1 MRGDRF
7 GSHGGS
13 PTKSQLR
20 RMRKMDDTEFDALCD
35 GASPAEAKRLRKL
48 LADWCNGDEQSFPV
62 QLALL
67 TRAQWRAAA
76 TVPRLINEARELM
89 ERKLAEH
96 RQQTAGLIKGFADAA
111 DAKAKA
117 LEDIVARHTETTK
130 KAATEMR
137 SQLSNTEVAARHIR
151 DELERG
157 ALEWKQAKADFEAE
171 RHNLEPARKER
182 QARQNWRD
190 WLWLALIVAG

>member
-1 MRGDRF
+1 MMK
-7 GSHGGS
+7 
-13 PTKSQLR
+13 T
-20 RMRKMDDTEFDALCD
+20 DDTDFDALCD

-48 LADWCNGDEQSFPV
+48 LAEWCNGDEQAFPV

-76 TVPRLINEARELM
+76 TVPRLINQARELM

-96 RQQTAGLIKGFADAA
+96 RQQTAVLIKGFADTA

-117 LEDIVARHTETTK
+117 LEAIVVHHTEASQKAVTEIRAQLVNAEIVAQSIK
-130 KAATEMR
+130 
-137 SQLSNTEVAARHIR
+137 

-171 RHNLEPARKER
+171 RQKFEQARKELET
-182 QARQNWRD
+182 RQNWRD
-190 WLWLALIVAG
+190 WLWLLLIVAGMIGIGIAIGLHIAR

>member
-1 MRGDRF
+1 
-7 GSHGGS
+7 
-13 PTKSQLR
+13 
-20 RMRKMDDTEFDALCD
+20 MDNTDFDALCE
-35 GASPAEAKRLRKL
+35 GATRGEAKRLRKL
-48 LADWCNGDEQSFPV
+48 LTEWCDGDEESFPV

-76 TVPRLINEARELM
+76 AVPRLVDKSRELM

-96 RQQTAGLIKGFADAA
+96 RQQTAVLIKGFADTA
-111 DAKAKA
+111 DAKAKT

-137 SQLSNTEVAARHIR
+137 TQLSNADFVAQSIK

-171 RHNLEPARKER
+171 RQKLEQARKELET
-182 QARQNWRD
+182 RQNWRD
-190 WLWLALIVAG
+190 WLWLLLIVAGMIGTGIAIGLHIARR

>member
-1 MRGDRF
+1 M
-7 GSHGGS
+7 
-13 PTKSQLR
+13 
-20 RMRKMDDTEFDALCD
+20 MKMDDTEFDALCD

-96 RQQTAGLIKGFADAA
+96 RQETAVLIKGFADTA

-130 KAATEMR
+130 KTVAQMG
-137 SQLSNTEVAARHIR
+137 SQLFNAESAAQSIK

-157 ALEWKQAKADFEAE
+157 ALEWKQAKADFQAE
-171 RHNLEPARKER
+171 RQKLEQSRKELEV
-182 QARQNWRD
+182 RQNWRD
-190 WLWLALIVAG
+190 WLWLLLIVAGMISTGIAIGIRIAR

>member
-1 MRGDRF
+1 MMK
-7 GSHGGS
+7 
-13 PTKSQLR
+13 T
-20 RMRKMDDTEFDALCD
+20 DDTDFDALCD

-48 LADWCNGDEQSFPV
+48 LAEWCNGDEQAFPV

-76 TVPRLINEARELM
+76 TVPRLINQARELM

-96 RQQTAGLIKGFADAA
+96 RQQTAVLIKGFADTA

-117 LEDIVARHTETTK
+117 LEAIVVHHTEASQKAVTEIRAQLVNAEIVAQSIK
-130 KAATEMR
+130 
-137 SQLSNTEVAARHIR
+137 

-171 RHNLEPARKER
+171 RQKFEQARKELET
-182 QARQNWRD
+182 RQNWRD
-190 WLWLALIVAG
+190 WLWLVLIVAGMIGIGIAIGLHIAR

>member
-1 MRGDRF
+1 M
-7 GSHGGS
+7 
-13 PTKSQLR
+13 
-20 RMRKMDDTEFDALCD
+20 MKMEDTDFDELCD

-48 LADWCNGDEQSFPV
+48 LAEWCNGDEQSFPV

-76 TVPRLINEARELM
+76 AVPRLINEARELM

-96 RQQTAGLIKGFADAA
+96 RQQTAALIKGFADTT

-117 LEDIVARHTETTK
+117 LEDIVVKHTDATRRTV
-130 KAATEMR
+130 TEMR
-137 SQLSNTEVAARHIR
+137 SQLSNAEAAARRIQ
-151 DELERG
+151 DELEGG

-171 RHNLEPARKER
+171 RQNLEQARKEFE
-182 QARQNWRD
+182 ARQNWRD
-190 WLWLALIVAG
+190 WLFLALIVAGMIGVGIAIGLWIAR

>member
-1 MRGDRF
+1 MHDSGPGNQGRN
-7 GSHGGS
+7 
-13 PTKSQLR
+13 PTHSQLR
-20 RMRKMDDTEFDALCD
+20 RMMKMDDTEFDALCD

-96 RQQTAGLIKGFADAA
+96 RQHTAALIKGFADTA
-111 DAKAKA
+111 DGKAKA
-117 LEDIVARHTETTK
+117 LEDIVVRNTETTK
-130 KAATEMR
+130 KAVTEMR
-137 SQLSNTEVAARHIR
+137 SQSSNAEFVAQSIKE
-151 DELERG
+151 ELERG
-157 ALEWKQAKADFEAE
+157 ALQ
-171 RHNLEPARKER
+171 
-182 QARQNWRD
+182 
-190 WLWLALIVAG
+190 

>member
-1 MRGDRF
+1 
-7 GSHGGS
+7 
-13 PTKSQLR
+13 
-20 RMRKMDDTEFDALCD
+20 MDDTDFDALCD

-48 LADWCNGDEQSFPV
+48 LAEWCNGDEQAFPV

-76 TVPRLINEARELM
+76 TVPRLINQARELM

-96 RQQTAGLIKGFADAA
+96 RQQTAVLIKGFADTA

-130 KAATEMR
+130 KTVAQMG
-137 SQLSNTEVAARHIR
+137 SQLFNAESAAQSIR

-157 ALEWKQAKADFEAE
+157 ALEWKQAKADFQAE
-171 RHNLEPARKER
+171 RQK
-182 QARQNWRD
+182 
-190 WLWLALIVAG
+190 